1 MADYQ
6 HHNSEAV
13 TRRMFRVRKA
23 QEEEDTAGEEDVS
36 GEAPGREM
44 DPVFSVLIWRSC
56 FLAAS
61 LSCTRSRGL

>member
-1 MADYQ
+1 
-6 HHNSEAV
+6 
-13 TRRMFRVRKA
+13 MFSVRKA
-23 QEEEDTAGEEDVS
+23 QEEEDAAGEEDVS
-36 GEAPGREM
+36 GDAPGREM